1 MRYYSVHAPDGE
13 YDAPDEYVFIKD
25 GLSFPAFFLSIP
37 WILWHRLWLTL
48 VWYIVFV
55 LVVAWTD
62 RLLGEDIA
70 IVFALLGS
78 LLFALEANNIR
89 RHSLEARGWDEVG
102 SSFGK
107 DITEAEARFFSGA
120 PSGPVR
126 QAAIDKNAVIA
137 RAAYT
142 PEHRPPVSDEPII
155 GLFPEPER

>member
-1 MRYYSVHAPDGE
+1 MRYYTVHAPSGE
-13 YDAPDEYVFIKD
+13 YDAPDEYIFVKD
-25 GLSFPAFFLSIP
+25 GLSFPAFFLSIL

-62 RLLGEDIA
+62 RLLGDDIA
-70 IVFALLGS
+70 TVVALLGN
-78 LLFALEANNIR
+78 LLFALEANNIL
-89 RHSLEARGWDEVG
+89 RHALEARGWDEVG

-107 DITEAEARFFSGA
+107 DITEAEARFFSDGR
-120 PSGPVR
+120 VR
-126 QAAIDKNAVIA
+126 EAAVDKSAVIA

>member
-1 MRYYSVHAPDGE
+1 MRYYTVHAPDGE
-13 YDAPDEYVFIKD
+13 YDAPDEYVFVKD

-62 RLLGEDIA
+62 RLLGDDIA
-70 IVFALLGS
+70 TVVALLGN
-78 LLFALEANNIR
+78 LLFALEANNMR
-89 RHSLEARGWDEVG
+89 RHALEARGWDEVG

-107 DITEAEARFFSGA
+107 DITEAEERFFARA
-120 PSGPVR
+120 PHSAPAPPTG
-126 QAAIDKNAVIA
+126 DKNAIIA